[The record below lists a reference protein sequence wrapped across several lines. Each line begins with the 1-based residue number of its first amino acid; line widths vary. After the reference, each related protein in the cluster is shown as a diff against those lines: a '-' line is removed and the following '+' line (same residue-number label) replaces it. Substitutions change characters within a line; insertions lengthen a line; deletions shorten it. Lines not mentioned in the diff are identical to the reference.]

1 MIDEI
6 KDETQSRMGKSC
18 KALEGTFA
26 RIRTGRAHPSLLDA
40 VTLLYYGAEVPIK
53 QLATITVEEGRTLV
67 VAPWENSMLIQIEKA
82 ILASN
87 IGLTPNNNGE
97 VLRLPLPALTE
108 ENRRDLVRQARTETE
123 NARIAIRNI
132 RRDAISDV
140 RELKGEKLIPE
151 DDAHRGELEI
161 QQLTDEHI
169 AKVEQ
174 LLKEKEQDLIE
185 F

>member
-6 KDETQSRMGKSC
+6 KEDAHARMGKTC
-18 KALEGTFA
+18 NALEGAFA
-26 RIRTGRAHPSLLDA
+26 RIRTGRAHPALLDS
-40 VTLLYYGAEVPIK
+40 VTLPYYGAEAPIK
-53 QLATITVEEGRTLV
+53 QIATITVEEGRTLV
-67 VAPWENSMLIQIEKA
+67 VAPWEKSMLNEIEKA

-108 ENRRDLVRQARTETE
+108 ENRRDLVKKARAEAE
-123 NARIAIRNI
+123 HAKVSLRNI
-132 RRDAISDV
+132 RRDAIADV
-140 RELKGEKLIPE
+140 RELGREKLIPE
-151 DDAHRGELEI
+151 DDAHRGELEM
-161 QQLTDEHI
+161 QQLTDDHVATI
-169 AKVEQ
+169 DQ

>member
-1 MIDEI
+1 
-6 KDETQSRMGKSC
+6 
-18 KALEGTFA
+18 
-26 RIRTGRAHPSLLDA
+26 
-40 VTLLYYGAEVPIK
+40 
-53 QLATITVEEGRTLV
+53 
-67 VAPWENSMLIQIEKA
+67 MLIQIEKA

-108 ENRRDLVRQARTETE
+108 ENRRDLVRQARTEAE
-123 NARIAIRNI
+123 NARVAIRNI

-140 RELKGEKLIPE
+140 RELGREKLIPE

-161 QQLTDEHI
+161 QQLTDEHV
-169 AKVEQ
+169 ATVDQ